1 LGKALN
7 HFTTTFKPHHL
18 KANDNENDNEPLQ
31 NIIILGG
38 LSGRLDHTIHT
49 LSTMLKMSKD
59 EPNIR
64 LWVFGQDSMAVVL
77 PPVRPIVSPLFSLC
91 CRRSML
97 LSLDGMRRKKLD
109 F

>member
-1 LGKALN
+1 LN
-7 HFTTTFKPHHL
+7 HFITTFKPHHL
-18 KANDNENDNEPLQ
+18 KAYDNDNDNEPLQ

-77 PPVRPIVSPLFSLC
+77 PPVRPVSPVFSLSY
-91 CRRSML
+91 RRSML
-97 LSLDGMRRKKLD
+97 PSLDGMRRKKLD